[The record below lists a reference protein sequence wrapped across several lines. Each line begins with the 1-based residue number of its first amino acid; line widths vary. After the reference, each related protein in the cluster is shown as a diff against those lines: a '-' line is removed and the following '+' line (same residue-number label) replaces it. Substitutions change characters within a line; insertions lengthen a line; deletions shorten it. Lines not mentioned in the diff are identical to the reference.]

1 MATQEEIDAVKQPEM
16 VIIDDVRYTPE
27 DAKKLKAA
35 KSAKSDDKASTPVT
49 APKTEDKK

>member
-16 VIIDDVRYTPE
+16 VIIDNVRYTPE

-35 KSAKSDDKASTPVT
+35 KSEAKASTPVT